1 MDLRLIEFAATS
13 LVNSSPFLAA
23 PFVEAA
29 WFVVI
34 CRQGKQSAALEHLAE
49 KGIVAYA
56 PRYER
61 KERVN
66 DKRKRRRVAYLF
78 GRRPYREVE
87 VYCWKQYLVVRF
99 NEKNWNQVRRI
110 PEIRDVLRST
120 KFDQRA
126 KVDVLDKPVLVK
138 DEVVMWW
145 KRQEGPDG
153 FFIGFQPGKV
163 YVRHGPLVDHVGIF
177 VGKSN
182 CGNDIAEFECLCQPI
197 PTHFP
202 PGALAPG

>member
-1 MDLRLIEFAATS
+1 MPLIEFATTS
-13 LVNSSPFLAA
+13 LVASSPSLAKPA
-23 PFVEAA
+23 VEAA

-34 CRQGKQSAALEHLAE
+34 SRQGKQSAALKHLTD

-56 PRYER
+56 PRYQR
-61 KERVN
+61 KERVRA
-66 DKRKRRRVAYLF
+66 DKRVAYLF

-126 KVDVLDKPVLVK
+126 KADVLDKPILVK
-138 DEVVMWW
+138 DEVITWW

-153 FFIGFQPGKV
+153 FFIGFQPGQKV

-182 CGNDIAEFECLCQPI
+182 CGNDIAEFGCLCQPI

-202 PGALAPG
+202 PGALAPA

>member
-1 MDLRLIEFAATS
+1 MSVIEIAATS
-13 LVNSSPFLAA
+13 LVVDFPSLAKPA
-23 PFVEAA
+23 VEVA

-34 CRQGKQSAALEHLAE
+34 SRQGKQSAALRHLAD

-56 PRYER
+56 PRYQR
-61 KERVN
+61 KERVR
-66 DKRKRRRVAYLF
+66 DCRRVAYLF

-126 KVDVLDKPVLVK
+126 KADVLDKPILVK
-138 DEVVMWW
+138 DEVITWW

-153 FFIGFQPGKV
+153 FFIGFQPGQKV

-202 PGALAPG
+202 PGALAPA